1 MATNLH
7 RVYQNFKWRIESISP
22 ACTRPGK
29 NFVSLGNV
37 AANESTGTSRGFRV
51 KRLGRETE
59 SELTDLYQRTATHD
73 YRVEV
78 YYPAALHQDAI
89 EEIISQDAHD
99 IIKTLRNPDSYLGF
113 NSTDSSTNIGIRS
126 RMEISDQV
134 TESTDLW
141 TLQINF
147 KCLIT
152 EIENA

>member
-7 RVYQNFKWRIESISP
+7 RVYQNFIWRIESIP
-22 ACTRPGK
+22 PTCTRPGK

-37 AANESTGTSRGFRV
+37 AASESTGTSRGFRV
-51 KRLGRETE
+51 KRQGRETE

-78 YYPAALHQDAI
+78 YYPSALSQDAI

-99 IIKTLRNPDSYLGF
+99 IIKTLRDPASYLGF
-113 NSTDSSTNIGIRS
+113 NSANNNTNIGVRS

-134 TESTDLW
+134 NESASLW

-147 KCLIT
+147 KCLVT